1 MILADTHWGL
11 QAKDEAAKVAIVR
24 EYQETQQAL
33 AKKQAADRKAK
44 REALN
49 GKSGGTRIE
58 STHARPFARTPAWA
72 MQLRSRRMPI
82 CACGVC
88 SSTGEEEEGDE
99 E

>member
-44 REALN
+44 RKALN

-72 MQLRSRRMPI
+72 NAVAQSAYANLRVRRVQLDWRGRRRR
-82 CACGVC
+82 
-88 SSTGEEEEGDE
+88 
-99 E
+99 